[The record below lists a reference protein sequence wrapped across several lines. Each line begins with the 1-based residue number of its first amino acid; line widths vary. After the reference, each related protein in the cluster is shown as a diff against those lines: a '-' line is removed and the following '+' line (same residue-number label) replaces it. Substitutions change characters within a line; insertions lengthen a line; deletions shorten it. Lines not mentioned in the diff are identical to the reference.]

1 MNPYPQ
7 TSHGSFYTMSAIHE
21 HWTYKRHPPAVYLC
35 PVYIYISM
43 GVITDN
49 CPHYVNISLD
59 WPVFQ
64 LAGEWTGKMCHF
76 ASSPSLTLGQ
86 KQEQVSPVFHSFLGW
101 SGILCR
107 VSNQVMPWPNFVN
120 MSLCNLTP
128 LDTTVLHANSVIH
141 ISQKYLH
148 LQYLGMLYP
157 VPKFNFLKLNS
168 QTRSMGVLGVL
179 CLSKAC
185 LLFVCVCPLH

>member
-64 LAGEWTGKMCHF
+64 LAGEWNGSGMGKGVISTLHQAWPCVRNRHKQLLW
-76 ASSPSLTLGQ
+76 LT
-86 KQEQVSPVFHSFLGW
+86 VFHSFMGW
-101 SGILCR
+101 SGILFR
-107 VSNQVMPWPNFVN
+107 VSDQVTPSPDCVN
-120 MSLCNLTP
+120 MSLCSLVRPDQTNPCYMLIQ
-128 LDTTVLHANSVIH
+128 LFIFYQRYS
-141 ISQKYLH
+141 YLV
-148 LQYLGMLYP
+148 ML
-157 VPKFNFLKLNS
+157 
-168 QTRSMGVLGVL
+168 
-179 CLSKAC
+179 
-185 LLFVCVCPLH
+185 